1 MKKETKKEYIE
12 EIGRRKTAT
21 ARVRIFPKSKEKS
34 QFLVNKRE
42 VITYFPEF
50 ELQKIIFLPL
60 KKTDF
65 FNKFKIETKVEGGGK
80 RGQAEALQLGLA
92 RALIKIDKNLRE
104 ILRSEGYLKRDPRMT
119 ERKKFGLKKAR
130 KAPQWSKR

>member
-1 MKKETKKEYIE
+1 MEKETKKEYIE

-34 QFLVNKRE
+34 QFLVNKKE
-42 VITYFPEF
+42 ATLFFPEF
-50 ELQKIIFLPL
+50 ELQKILFLPL
-60 KKTDF
+60 KKTNF
-65 FNKFKIETKVEGGGK
+65 FNKFKIEAKVEGGGK

-104 ILRSEGYLKRDPRMT
+104 ILGSEGYLKRDPRMK